1 MFIYNWK
8 QNIKYICILIQIIDT
23 GRKQFMHK
31 SLVRQGLVIGIL
43 ILFIGIILQSTGSLD
58 QKQNTSMSI
67 NPNDFLPT
75 ELWLNE
81 TQNSYLQKAI
91 DNNEIDSDFTDST
104 IIAFLDKVTH
114 RCPLLKHMGK
124 ELGLTKQDVS
134 DVIKNIG
141 DDNTIRNYISM
152 AMGLLSIF

>member
-1 MFIYNWK
+1 
-8 QNIKYICILIQIIDT
+8 
-23 GRKQFMHK
+23 MHK
-31 SLVRQGLVIGIL
+31 SLIRQGLAIGIL
-43 ILFIGIILQSTGSLD
+43 ILFIGIIMIQSTESLD
-58 QKQNTSMSI
+58 QKQNTSISI

-81 TQNSYLQKAI
+81 TQSTYLQKAI
-91 DNNEIDSDFTDST
+91 DNNEIDNDFTDST

-114 RCPLLKHMGK
+114 RYPLLKHMGN

-134 DVIKNIG
+134 DIIKNIG

>member
-1 MFIYNWK
+1 
-8 QNIKYICILIQIIDT
+8 
-23 GRKQFMHK
+23 
-31 SLVRQGLVIGIL
+31 L
-43 ILFIGIILQSTGSLD
+43 ILFVGIIIQSTESLD
-58 QKQNTSMSI
+58 QKQNTSVSI

-91 DNNEIDSDFTDST
+91 DNNKIDSNFTDST
-104 IIAFLDKVTH
+104 ITAFLDKVAH
-114 RCPLLKHMGK
+114 RYPLLKHMGTD
-124 ELGLTKQDVS
+124 LGLTKQGIS
-134 DVIKNIG
+134 DIIKNIG

>member
-1 MFIYNWK
+1 
-8 QNIKYICILIQIIDT
+8 
-23 GRKQFMHK
+23 MHK
-31 SLVRQGLVIGIL
+31 SLVRQGLAIGIL
-43 ILFIGIILQSTGSLD
+43 ILFVGIIIQSTESLD
-58 QKQNTSMSI
+58 QKQNTSVSI

-91 DNNEIDSDFTDST
+91 DNNKIDSNFTDST
-104 IIAFLDKVTH
+104 ITAFLDKVAH
-114 RCPLLKHMGK
+114 RYPLLKHMGTD
-124 ELGLTKQDVS
+124 LGLTKQGIS
-134 DVIKNIG
+134 DIIKNIG

>member
-1 MFIYNWK
+1 
-8 QNIKYICILIQIIDT
+8 
-23 GRKQFMHK
+23 MHK

-67 NPNDFLPT
+67 DPNDFLPT

-81 TQNSYLQKAI
+81 TQNSYLQKTI

-104 IIAFLDKVTH
+104 IIAFLDKVTY

-141 DDNTIRNYISM
+141 DDNTIRNYISF
-152 AMGLLSIF
+152 LSKMLDL

>member
-1 MFIYNWK
+1 
-8 QNIKYICILIQIIDT
+8 
-23 GRKQFMHK
+23 MHK

-43 ILFIGIILQSTGSLD
+43 ILFVGIIIQSTGSLD

-114 RCPLLKHMGK
+114 RCPLLKHLGK
-124 ELGLTKQDVS
+124 ELGLTKQGVS
-134 DVIKNIG
+134 DIIKNIG

-152 AMGLLSIF
+152 AIGLLSIF

>member
-1 MFIYNWK
+1 
-8 QNIKYICILIQIIDT
+8 
-23 GRKQFMHK
+23 MHK

-43 ILFIGIILQSTGSLD
+43 ILFVGIIIQSTGSLD

-67 NPNDFLPT
+67 NPNDFLPI

-104 IIAFLDKVTH
+104 IIAFLDKVAH
-114 RCPLLKHMGK
+114 RCPLLKHMGN

-134 DVIKNIG
+134 DIIKNIG

>member
-1 MFIYNWK
+1 
-8 QNIKYICILIQIIDT
+8 
-23 GRKQFMHK
+23 MHK

-67 NPNDFLPT
+67 DPNDFLPT

-81 TQNSYLQKAI
+81 TQNSYLQKTI

-104 IIAFLDKVTH
+104 IIAFLDKVTY